1 MIDYQDHALLLNE
14 SYRHWTGEY
23 IVEQNDPGK
32 VLAALNEADFVV
44 VSHGMEAE
52 PVFNYGNLAAF
63 TLFGYEH
70 LDFLRLMTSKTVG
83 TEGMA
88 GRQALTEQID
98 RDGFTHDYHGVRMT
112 SSGQRFKVD
121 ASTVWKL
128 QDNLGR
134 VHGHAAIFREWH
146 FLETL

>member
-88 GRQALTEQID
+88 GRQNDQLRTAL
-98 RDGFTHDYHGVRMT
+98 
-112 SSGQRFKVD
+112 
-121 ASTVWKL
+121 
-128 QDNLGR
+128 
-134 VHGHAAIFREWH
+134 
-146 FLETL
+146 